1 MSVGVASLS
10 ESLWVPFQF
19 NQGGIYMSLWQ
30 KVDERFRIANSLMWA
45 ADSTRPAMEIV
56 YRELFLRDLSRLGLE
71 DLYYPVGS
79 AANHS
84 LLYLITRC
92 FTELPVSRVLE
103 MGAGQSSILMSQLND
118 RLQREAV
125 ITTVEHDPQWA
136 ARIQGQV
143 KHRVEIAALVP
154 KTIDGHSISHY
165 GGEYFDSSALYDFVL
180 VDGPPAHGNKDMA
193 LNRIGAVELL
203 EKNLAE
209 SFVIVVDDAERRGED
224 VLVELIR
231 RKLRKD
237 SRDFKETA
245 IMAAKQQHVFAAG
258 HCSGA
263 VFF

>member
-1 MSVGVASLS
+1 
-10 ESLWVPFQF
+10 
-19 NQGGIYMSLWQ
+19 MSLWGM
-30 KVDERFRIANSLMWA
+30 VDERFRVLNSLMWA
-45 ADSTRPAMEIV
+45 ANSTRPTMEIV

-71 DLYYPVGS
+71 DRYYPVGS

-92 FTELPVSRVLE
+92 FTELPVSHVVE
-103 MGAGQSSILMSQLND
+103 MGAGQSSILISQLND
-118 RLQREAV
+118 RLKKNAV

-143 KHRVEIAALVP
+143 KHRVETAALVP
-154 KTIDGHSISHY
+154 KTVDGHRISHY

-180 VDGPPAHGNKDMA
+180 VDGPPAHGSKEMA

-209 SFVIVVDDAERRGED
+209 SFVIIVDDAERRGED
-224 VLVELIR
+224 MLVDLIR

-237 SRDFKETA
+237 GREFKDTA

-258 HCSGA
+258 LCSGA